1 MADKKEKTRFS
12 DAELEE
18 FRILIEDK
26 IKEAKIDLELLNN
39 ELSHKDNHGTD
50 DTGRSFN
57 MMEDGASTFSREMT
71 AQKAARQDKFIMNL
85 ENALMRI
92 KNKTYGVCRVTG
104 KLINKKRLMLVP
116 HATLSIEAKNQQQS

>member
-1 MADKKEKTRFS
+1 MSDKKEKTRFS

-71 AQKAARQDKFIMNL
+71 AQKAARQDKFIVSL

-104 KLINKKRLMLVP
+104 KLINKRRLMLVP

>member
-1 MADKKEKTRFS
+1 MASEKKDKTRFS

-18 FRILIEDK
+18 FRELIENK
-26 IKEAKIDLELLNN
+26 IKEAKIDLELLNG

-50 DTGRSFN
+50 DTSRSFN

-71 AQKAARQDKFIMNL
+71 AQKAARQEKFVMSL
-85 ENALMRI
+85 ENALLRI

-116 HATLSIEAKNQQQS
+116 HATLSIEAKNNMQ

>member
-1 MADKKEKTRFS
+1 MADKKEKTSFT

-26 IKEAKIDLELLNN
+26 IKEARIDLELLNN
-39 ELSHKDNHGTD
+39 ELSLKDDHGTN
-50 DTGRSFN
+50 DTGRTFN
-57 MMEDGASTFSREMT
+57 MMEDSASTFSREMN
-71 AQKAARQDKFIMNL
+71 AQKASRQDKFVQSL
-85 ENALMRI
+85 ENALLRI
-92 KNKTYGVCRVTG
+92 RNKTYGVCRVTG

>member
-1 MADKKEKTRFS
+1 MADKKEKTSFT

-26 IKEAKIDLELLNN
+26 IKEARIDLELLNN
-39 ELSHKDNHGTD
+39 ELSLKDDHGTN
-50 DTGRSFN
+50 DTGRTFN
-57 MMEDGASTFSREMT
+57 MMEDSASTFSREMN
-71 AQKAARQDKFIMNL
+71 AQKASRQDKFVQSL

-92 KNKTYGVCRVTG
+92 RNKTYGVCRVTG

>member
-71 AQKAARQDKFIMNL
+71 AQKAARQDKFVVSL

-104 KLINKKRLMLVP
+104 KLINKRRLMLVP